1 VIKWSLTGR
10 ARQARA
16 SEHTA
21 ALAFIAPVFWLHFP
35 AILKGWF
42 ERVCAYGEAYA
53 LTADGW
59 RGEVRGRIPLLR
71 HGKVLVI
78 STTLFLE
85 AVVRRASRSAST
97 SE

>member
-42 ERVCAYGEAYA
+42 ERVCTYGEAYA
-53 LTADGW
+53 LTADG
-59 RGEVRGRIPLLR
+59 
-71 HGKVLVI
+71 
-78 STTLFLE
+78 
-85 AVVRRASRSAST
+85 
-97 SE
+97 